1 MHEVRRPSENMTT
14 RTRAAGRLTDQ
25 EPEAVRFE
33 QETWNALTE
42 RRRSYRASLHWTVYL
57 ACDGLTHPVCT
68 RTRDIS
74 RDGFYC
80 LLNHQV
86 RLGDRIECDLVVP
99 THNPRCPGD
108 VAYLRC
114 RALIVRVERTG
125 NGAGFGLGCRIED
138 YYVIRSREES
148 QVLEVAPVV

>member
-1 MHEVRRPSENMTT
+1 M
-14 RTRAAGRLTDQ
+14 
-25 EPEAVRFE
+25 RFE
-33 QETWNALTE
+33 QETRNALTE
-42 RRRSYRASLHWTVYL
+42 RRRSHRASLHWTVYL
-57 ACDGLTHPVCT
+57 ACEGLTHPFCT
-68 RTRDIS
+68 KTRDIS

-99 THNPRCPGD
+99 THNVRCPED

-114 RALIVRVERTG
+114 RARIVRVERAVG
-125 NGAGFGLGCRIED
+125 GAGFGLGCRIED

-148 QVLEVAPVV
+148 QFRQIEPVV

>member
-1 MHEVRRPSENMTT
+1 MTT
-14 RTRAAGRLTDQ
+14 TTRAAGRLSDQ
-25 EPEAVRFE
+25 EPEVVLFE
-33 QETWNALTE
+33 QETWSALTE
-42 RRRSYRASLHWTVYL
+42 RRRSHRASLHWTVYL

-68 RTRDIS
+68 KTRDIS

-86 RLGDRIECDLVVP
+86 RPGDRIECDLVVP
-99 THNPRCPGD
+99 THNSRRPGD

-114 RALIVRVERTG
+114 RARIVRVERAG
-125 NGAGFGLGCRIED
+125 SGAGFGLGCRIED

-148 QVLEVAPVV
+148 LLREIEPAV